1 MRWEGINIR
10 FLHIHLLVQ
19 ESAKNAVEI
28 AKKLFPDVE
37 CKWGDAG
44 LEEIIQ
50 DASII
55 GVAVVLAGQIQENSF
70 PSLFVF

>member
-1 MRWEGINIR
+1 M
-10 FLHIHLLVQ
+10 
-19 ESAKNAVEI
+19 EI

-37 CKWGDAG
+37 CKWGEAG

-55 GVAVVLAGQIQENSF
+55 GVAVVLAGQIQANV
-70 PSLFVF
+70 PSLFCVCGRIHLEHVHIFPLG

>member
-1 MRWEGINIR
+1 M
-10 FLHIHLLVQ
+10 
-19 ESAKNAVEI
+19 EI

-55 GVAVVLAGQIQENSF
+55 GVAVVLAGQIQAIFFPFSF
-70 PSLFVF
+70 RACGCVYVHTP